1 MTRVICPECGADE
14 YVTKAGHELLRQA
27 NDRFRRSNT
36 AQAIEIARLKLD
48 VMELQDRDNNRDRK
62 VRNQARVIVRLENR
76 LRALGK
82 RPYEQDG
89 NLALLPNDL
98 KIVGEFINGRDRD
111 ETVMLA
117 LVNIQHTMARLL
129 GEPT

>member
-14 YVTKAGHELLRQA
+14 WIVKAGYQHMVEA
-27 NDRFRRSNT
+27 NARFRRSNDS
-36 AQAIEIARLKLD
+36 QAIEIARLKLEL
-48 VMELQDRDNNRDRK
+48 MELRDRDKGRDRK

-98 KIVGEFINGRDRD
+98 KIVGEFVNAHDTD
-111 ETVMLA
+111 EVVMQA
-117 LVNIQHTMARLL
+117 LVNIQHTMSRLL